1 MKGFTL
7 VEMML
12 ALFIFGL
19 VSAAGVGVMRF
30 SMDNQERVRAQV
42 GRLAE
47 LQGARALLK
56 ADLSQASTRRTRG
69 ADGRPAGRAFFGNE
83 QAGGGP
89 LLALVRRGVDNPDA
103 APRPSLQYVEYRL
116 VEDRLE
122 RRVRIGLDGGE
133 FDPPQ
138 PLLTGIRGVRL
149 QFLWHGQWLDT
160 LPLGAHVDL
169 PQAVRLDLQLADYGA
184 VSQLLLVTG
193 AAM

>member
-19 VSAAGVGVMRF
+19 ISAAGVAVMRF
-30 SMDNQERVRAQV
+30 SMDNQERVRAHT

-47 LQGARALLK
+47 FQSARALLK

-69 ADGRPAGRAFFGNE
+69 LDGRPENRAFFGNE
-83 QAGGGP
+83 QGNGGP
-89 LLALVRRGVDNPDA
+89 LLALVRRGVDNPDSE
-103 APRPSLQYVEYRL
+103 PRSSLQYVEYRL
-116 VEDRLE
+116 AKNTLE
-122 RRVRIGLDGGE
+122 RRTRAGLDGSPLY
-133 FDPPQ
+133 PPQ
-138 PLLTGIRGVRL
+138 KLLTGIRSASLR
-149 QFLWHGQWLDT
+149 FLWHGQWIET

-184 VSQLLLVTG
+184 VTQLILVTG
-193 AAM
+193 SAS

>member
-42 GRLAE
+42 ARLAE
-47 LQGARALLK
+47 LQGVRALLK

-83 QAGGGP
+83 QTSGGP

-103 APRPSLQYVEYRL
+103 APRASLQYVEYRL
-116 VEDRLE
+116 AEGRME
-122 RRVRIGLDGGE
+122 RRVRTGLDGGD

-138 PLLTGIRGVRL
+138 LLLTGIRSARL

-169 PQAVRLDLQLADYGA
+169 PQAVRLDLELTDYGA

-193 AAM
+193 AAT